1 VSAKKPKADPETKR
15 RAAIIQDMK
24 MLASATYNMFFKENM
39 AGKCHAFMEFNGL
52 LSKYIELCQAANE
65 AGIDFTTA
73 NKHHAQ
79 ALPVAEHDMEYLAE
93 KIECMFGPTLRANPK
108 ARAAFLRVLLGE
120 EHDEASSA

>member
-1 VSAKKPKADPETKR
+1 
-15 RAAIIQDMK
+15 
-24 MLASATYNMFFKENM
+24 M